1 MAAQKITD
9 WVSPSSTSGEFK
21 RQQSTFRDFITADP
35 SSPFPAEAN
44 RYHLYVSYACP
55 WATRTLIARHLKGL
69 TPLISVSAVHW
80 HLGSLGWPFPSASDP
95 ASDPALAA
103 PPAPGHEDFKHLREV
118 YFSVNPEYT
127 GRFTVPVL
135 WDKVTKRIVSN
146 ESSEI
151 VRMFNTAFDG
161 LIEEEFRGPK
171 VDLYPE
177 GLRESIEETNAWQYD
192 LINNGVYKS
201 GFATTQEAYEKN
213 VVALFEAL
221 DRAEEHLKTA
231 PGPYWFG
238 EKLTEVDVRLWVTII
253 RFDPVYVQHFKC
265 NIRDIRSGYPALH
278 KWMRNLYW
286 NVPAFKEATNFL
298 HIKNHYTKS
307 HTQINPLSITPVG
320 PLPDIMPL

>member
-1 MAAQKITD
+1 MG
-9 WVSPSSTSGEFK
+9 P
-21 RQQSTFRDFITADP
+21 
-35 SSPFPAEAN
+35 
-44 RYHLYVSYACP
+44 
-55 WATRTLIARHLKGL
+55 
-69 TPLISVSAVHW
+69 
-80 HLGSLGWPFPSASDP
+80 LGWPFPSPSDAASDP
-95 ASDPALAA
+95 AMAS

-118 YFSVNPEYT
+118 YFSVNPDYT

-151 VRMFNTAFDG
+151 VRMFNSAFDG
-161 LIEEEFRGPK
+161 LVGEEYRA

-177 GLRESIEETNAWQYD
+177 GLRGEVEEANAWQYD

-221 DRAEEHLKTA
+221 DRAEEHLKTS

-253 RFDPVYVQHFKC
+253 RFDVSPPPPPNPNLGVGVVLTGAAGVRAALQVQHPGHQE
-265 NIRDIRSGYPALH
+265 RVSGAAQVDAEPVLERAGVQGGDELLAHQGLFAL
-278 KWMRNLYW
+278 
-286 NVPAFKEATNFL
+286 
-298 HIKNHYTKS
+298 
-307 HTQINPLSITPVG
+307 
-320 PLPDIMPL
+320 

>member
-1 MAAQKITD
+1 MG
-9 WVSPSSTSGEFK
+9 P
-21 RQQSTFRDFITADP
+21 
-35 SSPFPAEAN
+35 
-44 RYHLYVSYACP
+44 
-55 WATRTLIARHLKGL
+55 
-69 TPLISVSAVHW
+69 
-80 HLGSLGWPFPSASDP
+80 LGWPFPSPSDAASDP
-95 ASDPALAA
+95 AMAS

-118 YFSVNPEYT
+118 YFSVNPDYT

-151 VRMFNTAFDG
+151 VRMFNSAFDG
-161 LIEEEFRGPK
+161 LVGEEYRA

-177 GLRESIEETNAWQYD
+177 GLRGEVEEANAWQYD

-221 DRAEEHLKTA
+221 DRAEEHLKTS

-253 RFDPVYVQHFKC
+253 RFDVSPPPPPSRPWC
-265 NIRDIRSGYPALH
+265 RGGTNWSSRCTCSTSSATSGTSGAGIRRCTSGCGTCTGTCRRSRRRRTSCTSRFVCSLTFGEEIMLTVD
-278 KWMRNLYW
+278 R
-286 NVPAFKEATNFL
+286 T
-298 HIKNHYTKS
+298 T
-307 HTQINPLSITPVG
+307 TPSRTRRSTRCR
-320 PLPDIMPL
+320 LPPWGRCRISCRCKGSKAAGEGGC